1 MSHAGMRRGWAKET
15 GDASRLTDSTLERRR
30 KIYTYIS
37 HFSAFSVSSF
47 LTGAFVEESGKGGE
61 SSSGSEQRIF
71 VRSELNLRNS
81 TVLQSDDFTIR
92 TGSSRDPRDNLA
104 SSLRSTFRS
113 KPLARSHCARNRGH
127 LSVAGLRD
135 SRISGSGESNRT
147 PYIHERIDL
156 FYSISFR
163 EKKRKGDPYNYNKHV
178 VKYEVDLFF
187 FLFTHFRGGA
197 ARRLP
202 AEGRGII

>member
-1 MSHAGMRRGWAKET
+1 MPLGSLILHLRDVVKYIH
-15 GDASRLTDSTLERRR
+15 
-30 KIYTYIS
+30 IYLIS
-37 HFSAFSVSSF
+37 PCFPF
-47 LTGAFVEESGKGGE
+47 LLFFTGAFVEESGKGGE
-61 SSSGSEQRIF
+61 SSSGSEQRFF
-71 VRSELNLRNS
+71 VRSELNLRSS

-92 TGSSRDPRDNLA
+92 TGSSRDPTIISRVYFAQLSA
-104 SSLRSTFRS
+104 PSPSLGRI
-113 KPLARSHCARNRGH
+113 CARNRGH
-127 LSVAGLRD
+127 LSFAGLQD